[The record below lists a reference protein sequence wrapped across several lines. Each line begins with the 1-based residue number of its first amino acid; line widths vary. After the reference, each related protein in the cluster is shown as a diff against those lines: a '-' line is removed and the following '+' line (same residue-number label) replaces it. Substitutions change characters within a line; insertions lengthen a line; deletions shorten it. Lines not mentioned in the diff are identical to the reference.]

1 MPTTT
6 ANVSLPPTT
15 PKKVLSAIHNI
26 PKRMR
31 SRTFR
36 AHAPPSRPAGKE
48 NVPPGERNANA
59 NPQGDSRPPRPP
71 YPRRRPA
78 PLLPQ
83 SSIHASG
90 LDLRSPAPVRDLDTP
105 SPRVPVP
112 GPAASS
118 SSSSSSWAPKDGQIV
133 IKIWLPST
141 DDIWALRVPQDVS
154 LAAFRARVAAKLGF
168 EVSFSAV
175 RFGTL
180 RTVGDEEA
188 FRRWVAGRVRAGR
201 NTTLTAHRLVLQ

>member
-6 ANVSLPPTT
+6 ANISLPPTT
-15 PKKVLSAIHNI
+15 PKRVLSAIHNI

-31 SRTFR
+31 SGTFR
-36 AHAPPSRPAGKE
+36 AHAPSSRPSGKE
-48 NVPPGERNANA
+48 NVPPGERNASS
-59 NPQGDSRPPRPP
+59 QGQSRPPHPP
-71 YPRRRPA
+71 QPRRRPA

-90 LDLRSPAPVRDLDTP
+90 FGSPPVRDLDVP
-105 SPRVPVP
+105 SPRLPS
-112 GPAASS
+112 ASS
-118 SSSSSSWAPKDGQIV
+118 GPSGRWAPKGGQIV

-141 DDIWALRVPQDVS
+141 DDIWALRVPQNVS

-180 RTVGDEEA
+180 RTIGDEKA
-188 FRRWVAGRVRAGR
+188 FRKWVAGRIRDGR

>member
-1 MPTTT
+1 MPATT

-15 PKKVLSAIHNI
+15 PKKVLTAIHNI

-36 AHAPPSRPAGKE
+36 AHAAPSRPSGKE
-48 NVPPGERNANA
+48 NVPPGDRNTNA
-59 NPQGDSRPPRPP
+59 QGDSRPPRPP

-90 LDLRSPAPVRDLDTP
+90 LDLRSPQAPVRDLDVP
-105 SPRVPVP
+105 SPRL
-112 GPAASS
+112 PAASAS
-118 SSSSSSWAPKDGQIV
+118 ASWAPKDGQIV

>member
-36 AHAPPSRPAGKE
+36 AHAPPSRPSGKE
-48 NVPPGERNANA
+48 N
-59 NPQGDSRPPRPP
+59 
-71 YPRRRPA
+71 
-78 PLLPQ
+78 

-90 LDLRSPAPVRDLDTP
+90 LDLRSPASVRDLDTP
-105 SPRVPVP
+105 SPRVPGP
-112 GPAASS
+112 GPAAS

>member
-1 MPTTT
+1 MPTT
-6 ANVSLPPTT
+6 NVNITLPPIT
-15 PKKVLSAIHNI
+15 PRNVLSTIHNI

-31 SRTFR
+31 SGTLLNR
-36 AHAPPSRPAGKE
+36 AHAPSSRPSGKE
-48 NVPPGERNANA
+48 NVPPGERNTNA
-59 NPQGDSRPPRPP
+59 QGHARPPRPP
-71 YPRRRPA
+71 QPRHRPA

-83 SSIHASG
+83 SSIHATG
-90 LDLRSPAPVRDLDTP
+90 FDRRSAP
-105 SPRVPVP
+105 
-112 GPAASS
+112 
-118 SSSSSSWAPKDGQIV
+118 DGQII

-141 DDIWALRVPQDVS
+141 DDIWALRVPQNVS

-188 FRRWVAGRVRAGR
+188 FRKWVAGRIRDGR

>member
-1 MPTTT
+1 MPTT
-6 ANVSLPPTT
+6 NVNITLPPIT
-15 PKKVLSAIHNI
+15 PRNVLSTIHNI

-31 SRTFR
+31 SGTLLNR
-36 AHAPPSRPAGKE
+36 AHAPSSRPSGKE
-48 NVPPGERNANA
+48 NVPPGERNTNA
-59 NPQGDSRPPRPP
+59 QGHARPPRPP
-71 YPRRRPA
+71 QPRHRPA

-83 SSIHASG
+83 SSIHATG
-90 LDLRSPAPVRDLDTP
+90 FDRRSAPVRDLDLP
-105 SPRVPVP
+105 SPRLPS
-112 GPAASS
+112 ASES
-118 SSSSSSWAPKDGQIV
+118 SGRWAPKDGQII

-141 DDIWALRVPQDVS
+141 DDIWALRVPQNVS

-188 FRRWVAGRVRAGR
+188 FRKWVAGRIRDGR
-201 NTTLTAHRLVLQ
+201 NTTLTAHRLVL